1 MPTELIYSTT
11 GGDGYVGKGSG
22 TYAGARDATTGSFG
36 SNTLTSNAYGIRSTV
51 TTARGTTSYI
61 ISRSFFYFNTSS
73 ITAAPDSGVLK
84 VRGRTFGNSD
94 VACVKANHGISL
106 TTADFDAIPGWQ
118 TGVNNNGNVTHYGNI
133 LTSWNTSGFNSFT
146 LNSDALVDIRSNSTF
161 QVCLLDFPNDLRNTA
176 PTSGSN
182 ISGVYYADYGDI
194 AYWPHLNLTMPD
206 DVSTNAI
213 FFGANF

>member
-73 ITAAPDSGVLK
+73 ITTFPDSGILK

-94 VACVKANHGISL
+94 VACVKSNHGLSL

-118 TGVNNNGNVTHYGNI
+118 TGVNNNANVTHYGNI

-146 LNSDALVDIRSNSTF
+146 LTSDALADIRGNNTL
-161 QVCLLDFPNDLRNTA
+161 QVCLLDYPNDLRNSA
-176 PTSGSN
+176 PSSSSN
-182 ISGVYYADYGDI
+182 YSGVWYADYGDT

-206 DVSTNAI
+206 VSDNAI
-213 FFGANF
+213 FFGTNF

>member
-11 GGDGYVGKGSG
+11 AGDGYTGKSSS
-22 TYAGARDATTGSFG
+22 TYAGARDATTGSFA
-36 SNTLTSNAYGIRSTV
+36 SNSITGNSYGIRSTV
-51 TTARGTTSYI
+51 TTARGSTTYT

-73 ITAAPDSGVLK
+73 ITSFPDSGILK

-94 VACVKANHGISL
+94 VIAVKASHGLSL
-106 TTADFDAIPGWQ
+106 TTADFDAIDGWQ
-118 TGVNNNGNVTHYGNI
+118 TGVNNFSNVTVYGSVI
-133 LTSWNTSGFNSFT
+133 TSWNPNNFNNFVLT
-146 LNSDALVDIRSNSTF
+146 SDALTDIRGNNTL

-176 PTSGSN
+176 PTSSSN
-182 ISGVYYADYGDI
+182 YSGVWYADYGDT

-206 DVSTNAI
+206 VSDNAI

>member
-11 GGDGYVGKGSG
+11 AGDGYTGKSSS
-22 TYAGARDATTGSFG
+22 TYAGARDATTGSFA
-36 SNTLTSNAYGIRSTV
+36 SNSLVGNSYGIRSTV

-73 ITAAPDSGVLK
+73 ITTFPDSGILK

-94 VACVKANHGISL
+94 VACVKSNHGLSL

-118 TGVNNNGNVTHYGNI
+118 TGVNNNANVTHYGNI

-146 LNSDALVDIRSNSTF
+146 LTSDALTDIRGNNTL
-161 QVCLLDFPNDLRNTA
+161 QVCLLDYPNDLRNSA
-176 PTSGSN
+176 PSSSSN
-182 ISGVYYADYGDI
+182 YSGVWYADYGDT

-206 DVSTNAI
+206 VSDNAI
-213 FFGANF
+213 FFGTNF